1 LIEQGKQFNQPA
13 EKRLQPV
20 TPRLP
25 AIDLRALLL
34 IEFQTSMTLD
44 G

>member
-1 LIEQGKQFNQPA
+1 LSKANNLTNLPKKG
-13 EKRLQPV
+13 LQPV